1 MITRK
6 DYIKRGNRQVSAYFH
21 AICAG
26 SRKLYNTSI
35 FSVRNTMSGLNK
47 PPEERTLNETE
58 VLHFVYL
65 GITLYNRARTQA
77 FADTVHMAGEFLRQG
92 RISGSLA
99 MRMAARVFYL
109 DVGSGNKKSGQVKRE
124 RPHLIEYPTRQKPFL
139 SYEVLEAVLRLTE
152 NHDYRALPAQVNSR
166 IYVPGPSW
174 RGMYYCRKASRPA
187 QGTQTGTFV

>member
-6 DYIKRGNRQVSAYFH
+6 DYIKRGNRQVAAYFH

-35 FSVRNTMSGLNK
+35 FYIRNTMSGLNK

-77 FADTVHMAGEFLRQG
+77 FMCKAPGT
-92 RISGSLA
+92 
-99 MRMAARVFYL
+99 RVRL
-109 DVGSGNKKSGQVKRE
+109 LQMS
-124 RPHLIEYPTRQKPFL
+124 P
-139 SYEVLEAVLRLTE
+139 LEE
-152 NHDYRALPAQVNSR
+152 H
-166 IYVPGPSW
+166 
-174 RGMYYCRKASRPA
+174 
-187 QGTQTGTFV
+187 